1 MIYSFSVSTPANTA
15 EADRQKTDLKV
26 ARGVVHQIDVVFPTG
41 CAGLLYVAINYGLYQ
56 VWPSNPD
63 EYFHTDGETISFRE
77 HWELIFSPYR
87 LSLFTYNLDT
97 TYAHS
102 VIIRLGILPRKYI
115 LRRLF

>member
-1 MIYSFSVSTPANTA
+1 MIYSFAISTPANTA
-15 EADRQKTDLKV
+15 KADRQSTNLKLTQ
-26 ARGVVHQIDVVFPTG
+26 GVIHQVDFVFPTG
-41 CAGLLYVAINYGLYQ
+41 CAGLLYAAVNYGLHQ
-56 VWPSNPD
+56 VWPTNPD

-77 HWELIFSPYR
+77 HYELVFVPFIMSV
-87 LSLFTYNLDT
+87 STYNLDD